1 MGNDILMDVQHLS
14 HIFRLNRKVEV
25 HAVDDVSFQ
34 IKKGEIYGLVGESG
48 SGKSTVAR
56 CVMNIYKPSA
66 GEIYYKGIPVCKNRE
81 FKKNRKML
89 QMTRQMIF
97 PGLGFQPESGNESQR
112 YRGGTAAYSVP
123 KDPYR

>member
-89 QMTRQMIF
+89 QMTAADDF

-123 KDPYR
+123 KDPYK

>member
-66 GEIYYKGIPVCKNRE
+66 GEIYY
-81 FKKNRKML
+81 
-89 QMTRQMIF
+89 F